1 MITIEAVTL
10 THIAMPLVTPFETSF
25 GRDVVRE
32 TLIIELAAAAGS
44 GWGQTVA
51 FAAPGYSSET
61 NDTCWAILS
70 RYLIPALLAAPLTDL
85 AELHHRWRWIRGHHM
100 ARAGLEGAAA
110 ALLAETAGQSLSA
123 FLGGSRDRVPVG
135 VSVGIQESPEALR
148 EVVAGFRVA
157 GYARIKLKIKPGKD
171 VAYVAAVRAAF
182 PDVALTADANS
193 AYTLADADHLREL
206 DAFGLTMI
214 EQPLADSDIYE
225 HSLLQRQLTT
235 PICLDE
241 SIHSLAD
248 AQAALD
254 LGSCGVINIKVGRVG
269 GLLPAQ
275 AIHDLCQARGIPV
288 WCGGMLETG
297 VGRAANLA
305 IASLPGF
312 TLPGDISAS
321 ARYFH
326 QDIAAPA
333 FLLNPDSTITVP
345 TAPGLGVTVD
355 RAALAAVTLHSQTWR
370 RGAV

>member
-1 MITIEAVTL
+1 MLTIDAVTL

-32 TLIIELAAAAGS
+32 TLIIEVRAAAGS

-51 FAAPGYSSET
+51 FADPGYSSET

-85 AELHHRWRWIRGHHM
+85 ADLHRRWAWIRGHHM

-110 ALLAETAGQSLSA
+110 ALLAEVAGRPLAQ
-123 FLGGSRDRVPVG
+123 FLGGSRDRVAVG
-135 VSVGIQESPEALR
+135 VSIGIQESPATLR
-148 EVVAGFRVA
+148 DVVADYRAA

-193 AYTLADADHLREL
+193 AYTLADADHLRQL

-225 HSLLQRQLTT
+225 HSLLQQQLTT

-248 AQAALD
+248 ARAALD
-254 LGSCGVINIKVGRVG
+254 LGSCRVINIKVGRVG
-269 GLLPAQ
+269 GLLPAI
-275 AIHDLCQARGIPV
+275 AIHDLCRARGVPV

-305 IASLPGF
+305 IAGLPGF

-326 QDIAAPA
+326 SDIATPA
-333 FLLNPDSTITVP
+333 FTLNPDSTITVP
-345 TAPGLGVTVD
+345 TTPGLGVTVD
-355 RAALAAVTLHSQTWR
+355 RAALAVVTLHSRTWAR
-370 RGAV
+370 ET